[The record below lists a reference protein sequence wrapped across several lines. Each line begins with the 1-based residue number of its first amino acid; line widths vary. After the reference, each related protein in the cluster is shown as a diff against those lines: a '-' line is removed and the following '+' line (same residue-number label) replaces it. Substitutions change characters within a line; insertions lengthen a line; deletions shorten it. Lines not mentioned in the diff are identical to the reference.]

1 MGLYKREIILAM
13 SSKRNVVNGLA
24 VLTILIC
31 GAGLAGSLIEQ
42 IDGSREPPEE
52 SEPQTSFPAE
62 SQPVNQTGT
71 ENVDQIRFTIGEF
84 AQRKNIYAKTFSTF
98 FI

>member
-1 MGLYKREIILAM
+1 MKNFTREIF
-13 SSKRNVVNGLA
+13 RNGLA

-62 SQPVNQTGT
+62 SQPG
-71 ENVDQIRFTIGEF
+71 IG
-84 AQRKNIYAKTFSTF
+84 
-98 FI
+98 